1 MSVGTLGKEKRIL
14 YCGTETSTIIFIDP
28 YLKQILKWLEPVML
42 PTNILTIL
50 DWDEVPLAEE
60 INCLHVLETSQTTS
74 FMTYNVYVW
83 RLMVWHMNEGVV
95 IERFLE
101 DNRALTKSN
110 KKYKADIRELAT

>member
-1 MSVGTLGKEKRIL
+1 MSVGTMGKEKWIL

-28 YLKQILKWLEPVML
+28 YLKHILKWLEPVML

-60 INCLHVLETSQTTS
+60 INCLNVLETSQTTS

-83 RLMVWHMNEGVV
+83 WLMVWHMNEGVV
-95 IERFLE
+95 IERFLDE
-101 DNRALTKSN
+101 NWALTKSN
-110 KKYKADIRELAT
+110 KKYKADIWELVT

>member
-1 MSVGTLGKEKRIL
+1 
-14 YCGTETSTIIFIDP
+14 
-28 YLKQILKWLEPVML
+28 ML

-60 INCLHVLETSQTTS
+60 INCLHVLETAQTTS